1 MQRTSLPSPSSLAA
15 AAALALLVSGCTTQ
29 TAQEQMQARE
39 ATRICLGAG
48 CVQQPRGVGH
58 AVVPVAS
65 DVEDARMRELEALAG
80 RDPRAAYDLGLRLLR
95 GDGVRR
101 DGSRAIDWLREAGE
115 RGVRQ
120 AQSALGRLYLFGLQE
135 MGEDPAEAEIW
146 LTYAAAQGDKEAEKL
161 LPKAREARQQAQRD
175 YQQEQNRQLQAQ
187 EDTARRAGEHAQM
200 LELLKS
206 MPYLWQWQQ
215 SGQLWKPVQGL
226 SGAAG
231 NGR

>member
-1 MQRTSLPSPSSLAA
+1 MQRTPLPFPSTLAVT
-15 AAALALLVSGCTTQ
+15 AALALLVAGCTTQ
-29 TAQEQMQARE
+29 TSQEQMQARE
-39 ATRICLGAG
+39 ATRICVGAG
-48 CVQQPRGVGH
+48 CVQQSRGGGH
-58 AVVPVAS
+58 VIAPVAPG
-65 DVEDARMRELEALAG
+65 VEDVRMRELEALAV

-101 DGSRAIDWLREAGE
+101 DASQAIDWLREAGE

-161 LPKAREARQQAQRD
+161 LPKARQARQQAQRD
-175 YQQEQNRQLQAQ
+175 YQQEHNRQRQSH
-187 EDTARRAGEHAQM
+187 EDMARRAAEHAQM
-200 LELLKS
+200 LELIKS

-215 SGQLWKPVQGL
+215 SGQLWKPVPGL
-226 SGAAG
+226 SGAVG
-231 NGR
+231 GR